1 MPRLLRLSVIACVAL
16 FAVVVS
22 GCVSIKQQIGQQT
35 RLPGFV
41 TLRLDVCVSDRDQDT
56 YDTCNPDVRGG
67 SVGTAEPDNG
77 VDGDED
83 GSGRGQLLVGYRV
96 PDGTIAPNN
105 FSSVEGRVALAK
117 SPSYTAA
124 LTGNFPPPPGFH
136 WEGYL
141 SGGEIPFNP
150 KLPGDRVTQLL
161 PEFAL
166 PPGTAGGPF
175 TSPFRWRAI
184 VGFRA
189 TGEGNA
195 NPSAPVSCNFTDT
208 ICFDSPSSG
217 VANHLS
223 TVVSDVGVLTGS
235 SVTVAQGATA
245 TVSFPIQ
252 NQDAN
257 NRGARTVTLAASTTV
272 PNAAATP
279 ATASLTVPR
288 NAAPTT
294 TVSVP
299 VPPTTPPGT
308 YTVALT
314 ASANSAGGGTPL
326 VRSNTATITVLDKTA
341 PSIRI
346 STPAEGA
353 TFTAGQPVIA
363 DFGCTDETTGSG
375 IASCQG
381 PVPSGA
387 AIDTAAVGPKT
398 FTVDATDNDGNTT
411 TVSRTYTV
419 VAPAPRPLPSPAPA
433 RGPDQRHDRLRLPRG
448 RQVHDLHAPPGQG
461 RPERRDHRGHLQG
474 QGLPEAEGQ
483 SHPPHQAQRPP
494 RLHAQALAQEA
505 APSRHSPHGDRDQ
518 ARVLRHGQEV
528 HGPSQQPPEDHRDLP
543 EAGFEDR
550 PRRLHELAHWL

>member
-22 GCVSIKQQIGQQT
+22 GCVSIKQQVGQQT

-257 NRGARTVTLAASTTV
+257 NRGARTVTLATSTTV

-419 VAPAPRPLPSPAPA
+419 VAPAPRPLPSPPPPAGRINVTIAFDFPAAGKSTTFTLLQVKGAPKGATIAVTCKGKGCPKQKGKATRLTKRNAPRAFTLKPWLKKPLRAGTVLTVTVTKPGSFGMVKKFTVRANNRPKITETCLKPDSKTA
-433 RGPDQRHDRLRLPRG
+433 R
-448 RQVHDLHAPPGQG
+448 
-461 RPERRDHRGHLQG
+461 
-474 QGLPEAEGQ
+474 
-483 SHPPHQAQRPP
+483 
-494 RLHAQALAQEA
+494 A
-505 APSRHSPHGDRDQ
+505 ACTN
-518 ARVLRHGQEV
+518 
-528 HGPSQQPPEDHRDLP
+528 
-543 EAGFEDR
+543 
-550 PRRLHELAHWL
+550 